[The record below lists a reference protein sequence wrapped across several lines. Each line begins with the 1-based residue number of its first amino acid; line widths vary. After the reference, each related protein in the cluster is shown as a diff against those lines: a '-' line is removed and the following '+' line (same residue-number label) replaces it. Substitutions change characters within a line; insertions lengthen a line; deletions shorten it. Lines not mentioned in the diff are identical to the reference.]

1 MQHRARQP
9 SSVISSIAKATPPAK
24 SKAARIESNTNK
36 PKDFKQAQTSA
47 PRDKNTDQHIVINP
61 DPWSP
66 LQLYSIYRL
75 VLAGI
80 LLIITLSNVIPI
92 QIGAYDPDVFTQA
105 ANSYVLFAIS
115 GIFLTHFRWPAFSIQ
130 VYFHSATDIVFLLAI
145 IYASGGLS
153 SGLSIL
159 ILLPVIL
166 PSVLKPGQ
174 GSLFLSAMT
183 VICLL
188 GIQFYW
194 ESMSAGG
201 ANDASQMMHT
211 GILALFIMTIS
222 WMAGVWFEK
231 ASLTAEL
238 AKRRGIDLA
247 NLSQLN
253 QSILDQLE
261 TGIIVLEHSGRI
273 RHMNPSSW
281 DMLGQPEDWRE
292 RNLGEFAPELNAHL
306 KIWIENI
313 CPKVASFDIKHRKT
327 TEITIRLSQLGSR
340 DKGVVLMYLEDTS
353 AQREKQQGIKMAS
366 LGQLTANIA
375 HEIRNPL
382 GAISH
387 AAQLLSESEALDKT
401 ENRMVQIIQS
411 NSVRMNTT
419 IQSVLNVSRK
429 KNPRRETLVLKAW
442 LQEFINDFVMQSTL
456 QKHQISLFIEP
467 SNAEIQ
473 FDPEHLQQV
482 LWNLC
487 RNAEKYAR
495 ENVAD
500 LHIDIQGSHPLH
512 TRDIMLNIMDNGK
525 GIPDQNIDRLF
536 EPFYTTSTRGTG
548 LGLFMAR
555 ELCLSNSASLDYVK
569 LPAGGS
575 CFRLIFSHARLN
587 EK

>member
-1 MQHRARQP
+1 MQYRARQA
-9 SSVISSIAKATPPAK
+9 SSLAAATTQDDNL
-24 SKAARIESNTNK
+24 EEDNVFSNDN
-36 PKDFKQAQTSA
+36 A
-47 PRDKNTDQHIVINP
+47 IVIKS

-75 VLAGI
+75 VLAGV
-80 LLIITLSNVIPI
+80 LLIVTLSSVIPLELGMQEPRI
-92 QIGAYDPDVFTQA
+92 FSWA
-105 ANSYVLFAIS
+105 ANSYVVFAVL
-115 GIFLTHFRWPAFSIQ
+115 GIFLTHFRWPAYTTQ
-130 VYFHSATDIVFLLAI
+130 VYFHSTTDIIFLLSI
-145 IYASGGLS
+145 IYSSGGIT
-153 SGLSIL
+153 SGLGIL

-174 GSLFLSAMT
+174 GSILLSAMT
-183 VICLL
+183 VI
-188 GIQFYW
+188 GILAVQLYW
-194 ESMSAGG
+194 ESDLNGLG
-201 ANDASQMMHT
+201 DRKLNASQMMHT

-222 WMAGVWFEK
+222 WLAGTWFEK

-253 QSILDQLE
+253 QSILNQLQ

-273 RHMNPSSW
+273 RHMNPSAW

-292 RNLGEFAPELNAHL
+292 RNLREFAPELDAHL
-306 KIWIENI
+306 KNWIDNI
-313 CPKVASFDIKHRKT
+313 CPKIASFDIKHWKT
-327 TEITIRLSQLGSR
+327 TELNMRLSQLGTR

-387 AAQLLSESEALDKT
+387 AAQLLSESEVLEKAET
-401 ENRMVQIIQS
+401 RMVEIIQS

-419 IQSVLNVSRK
+419 IESVLNLSRK
-429 KNPRRETLVLKAW
+429 KNPRRETIALKAW
-442 LQEFINDFVMQSTL
+442 LQDFIDDFVMQSSL
-456 QKHQISLFIEP
+456 EKHQISLFVEP

-473 FDPEHLQQV
+473 FDPAHLQQV

-495 ENVAD
+495 KNVAD
-500 LHIDIQGSHPLH
+500 LHIDIQGNHPRH
-512 TRDIMLNIMDNGK
+512 TRDMMLNVMDNGR
-525 GIPDQNIDRLF
+525 GVPAQNIERLF
-536 EPFYTTSTRGTG
+536 EPFFTTSTKGTG
-548 LGLFMAR
+548 LGLFMCR

-575 CFRLIFSHARLN
+575 CFRIVFAQSKLN

>member
-1 MQHRARQP
+1 MQYRARQA
-9 SSVISSIAKATPPAK
+9 SSLAAATTTLD
-24 SKAARIESNTNK
+24 ENLEEDNVFSNDN
-36 PKDFKQAQTSA
+36 A
-47 PRDKNTDQHIVINP
+47 IVINS

-75 VLAGI
+75 VLAGV
-80 LLIITLSNVIPI
+80 LLIVTLSSVIPLELGM
-92 QIGAYDPDVFTQA
+92 QEPRVFSWA
-105 ANSYVLFAIS
+105 ANSYIVFAVL
-115 GIFLTHFRWPAFSIQ
+115 GIFLTHFRSPAYTTQ
-130 VYFHSATDIVFLLAI
+130 VYFHSTTDIIFLLSI
-145 IYASGGLS
+145 IYSSGGLN
-153 SGLSIL
+153 SGLGIL

-174 GSLFLSAMT
+174 GALFLSAIT
-183 VICLL
+183 VISILA
-188 GIQFYW
+188 IQLYW
-194 ESMSAGG
+194 ESDMNGLG
-201 ANDASQMMHT
+201 DGKINASQMMHT

-222 WMAGVWFEK
+222 WLAGTWFEK

-253 QSILDQLE
+253 QSILNQLQ
-261 TGIIVLEHSGRI
+261 TGIIVLEHSGSI
-273 RHMNPSSW
+273 RHMNPSAW

-292 RNLGEFAPELNAHL
+292 RKISEFAPELDAHL
-306 KIWIENI
+306 KNWIDNI
-313 CPKVASFDIKHRKT
+313 CPKIASFDIKHWKT
-327 TEITIRLSQLGSR
+327 TELNMRLSQLGTR

-387 AAQLLSESEALDKT
+387 AAQLLSESDVLEKADT
-401 ENRMVQIIQS
+401 RMVEIIQS

-419 IQSVLNVSRK
+419 IESVLNLSRK
-429 KNPRRETLVLKAW
+429 KKPRRETIALKAW
-442 LQEFINDFVMQSTL
+442 LQDFINDFVMQSSL
-456 QKHQISLFIEP
+456 EKHQISLFVEP

-473 FDPEHLQQV
+473 FDPAHLQQV

-495 ENVAD
+495 KNIAD
-500 LHIDIQGSHPLH
+500 LHIDIQGNHPRH
-512 TRDIMLNIMDNGK
+512 TRDMMLNVMDNGR
-525 GIPDQNIDRLF
+525 GVPAQNIERLF
-536 EPFYTTSTRGTG
+536 EPFFTTSTKGTG
-548 LGLFMAR
+548 LGLFMSR

-575 CFRLIFSHARLN
+575 CFRIVFAQSKLN

>member
-1 MQHRARQP
+1 MQYRARQ
-9 SSVISSIAKATPPAK
+9 SSSLATPTTQEEFLA
-24 SKAARIESNTNK
+24 EDNVFSNDN
-36 PKDFKQAQTSA
+36 S
-47 PRDKNTDQHIVINP
+47 IVIKS

-75 VLAGI
+75 VLAGV
-80 LLIITLSNVIPI
+80 LLIITLSNVIPL
-92 QIGAYDPDVFTQA
+92 QIGTQDPRVFSWA
-105 ANSYVLFAIS
+105 SNSYIVFAVL
-115 GIFLTHFRWPAFSIQ
+115 GIFLTHFRWPAYTTQ
-130 VYFHSATDIVFLLAI
+130 VYLHSVTDILFLLAI
-145 IYASGGLS
+145 VFSSGGLN
-153 SGLSIL
+153 SGLGIL

-174 GSLFLSAMT
+174 GSLFLSAIT
-183 VICLL
+183 VISILA
-188 GIQFYW
+188 IQLYW
-194 ESMSAGG
+194 ESGLYSVKGSKI
-201 ANDASQMMHT
+201 DASQMMHT
-211 GILALFIMTIS
+211 GILSLFIMTIS
-222 WMAGVWFEK
+222 WLAGIWFEK

-253 QSILDQLE
+253 QSILDQLQ

-292 RNLGEFAPELNAHL
+292 RNLREFAPELDAHL
-306 KIWIENI
+306 KNWIDNI
-313 CPKVASFDIKHRKT
+313 CPKIASFDIKHWKT
-327 TEITIRLSQLGSR
+327 TELSMRLSQLGTR

-353 AQREKQQGIKMAS
+353 VQREKQQGVKMAS

-387 AAQLLSESEALDKT
+387 AAQLLSESEVLEKADT
-401 ENRMVQIIQS
+401 RMVEIIQS
-411 NSVRMNTT
+411 NSIRMNTT
-419 IQSVLNVSRK
+419 IESVLNLSRK
-429 KNPRRETLVLKAW
+429 KNPRRETIAVKAW
-442 LQEFINDFVMQSTL
+442 LQEFINDFLMQSSL
-456 QKHQISLFIEP
+456 EKHQISLFVEP

-473 FDPEHLQQV
+473 FDPAHLQQV

-495 ENVAD
+495 KNVKD
-500 LHIDIQGSHPLH
+500 LHIDIQGSHPRH
-512 TRDIMLNIMDNGK
+512 TRDFMLNVMDNGR
-525 GIPDQNIDRLF
+525 GVPTQNIERLF
-536 EPFYTTSTRGTG
+536 EPFYTTSTKGTG
-548 LGLFMAR
+548 LGLFMSR
-555 ELCLSNSASLDYVK
+555 ELCLSNSANLDYVK

-575 CFRLIFSHARLN
+575 CFRIVFSHAKLN